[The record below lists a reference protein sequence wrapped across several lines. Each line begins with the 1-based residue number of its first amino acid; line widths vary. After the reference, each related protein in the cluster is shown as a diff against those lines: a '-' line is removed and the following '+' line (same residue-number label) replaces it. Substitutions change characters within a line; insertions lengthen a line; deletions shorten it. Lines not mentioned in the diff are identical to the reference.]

1 MSSVPVVGRQALY
14 LQMLGEELATA
25 TWEGRAPNQPP
36 TGMLPPE
43 LAPTARPPAGG
54 SPDRP
59 KFVSMAYG
67 ARLAG
72 ANSIAVR
79 MSAAECGITD
89 PRVASLDR
97 VKFHNAMAGE
107 GGRPPFRPSD
117 DPDGP
122 RPVILVSHKA
132 IPIQAAHAVDGS
144 GYSASGDGQLVP
156 VRAGDPVRSP
166 DGKPL
171 HHVHELRD
179 VYKAY
184 HLADVDMVGVG
195 ERRPPF
201 SSNRAIARQ
210 DQEFADRCVEQGIP
224 ARLPD
229 PAERHKLVVE
239 SGIDRMVEAALRG
252 RIPDFPERC
261 SV

>member
-25 TWEGRAPNQPP
+25 TCEGRAPNQPP

-79 MSAAECGITD
+79 I
-89 PRVASLDR
+89 VASLDR
-97 VKFHNAMAGE
+97 VKFPNAMAGE

-122 RPVILVSHKA
+122 RAGHPGFSQGHS
-132 IPIQAAHAVDGS
+132 DS
-144 GYSASGDGQLVP
+144 G
-156 VRAGDPVRSP
+156 
-166 DGKPL
+166 
-171 HHVHELRD
+171 
-179 VYKAY
+179 
-184 HLADVDMVGVG
+184 
-195 ERRPPF
+195 
-201 SSNRAIARQ
+201 
-210 DQEFADRCVEQGIP
+210 
-224 ARLPD
+224 
-229 PAERHKLVVE
+229 
-239 SGIDRMVEAALRG
+239 
-252 RIPDFPERC
+252 C
-261 SV
+261 SCR